1 MKGVSTFK
9 FLLTSDKYVC
19 PHSSTDP
26 LQSCGQCVSGAA
38 WKTLTFTWQRLLMSD
53 SHHSLWG
60 REEEMRMN
68 GSEGRTTQADSSF
81 QELDI

>member
-9 FLLTSDKYVC
+9 FLLTSGKYVC
-19 PHSSTDP
+19 LHSTDP
-26 LQSCGQCVSGAA
+26 ACQWGSLEN
-38 WKTLTFTWQRLLMSD
+38 TITRQRLLMSD

-81 QELDI
+81 QELAI